1 MSKRNLKYLD
11 RYTGE
16 IDFIPNVLTSLYM
29 QGKIDDD
36 FLMNPMQWK
45 KILHKYGYGYDYGFR
60 NIVVEKGEEDAKSK
74 RKKFLMTFPKPN
86 VVPECFYAILYI
98 DRSGYDYY
106 TLELDFGSGIIFK
119 EGGGII
125 CGQRGSSHLNYG
137 RRCKDD
143 LREFEKKVQEM
154 IDGKPYDIK
163 EIPEKI
169 DYNALGKE
177 IGMSAEEAKEKCYIF

>member
-16 IDFIPNVLTSLYM
+16 FDFIPNVLTSLYM

-86 VVPECFYAILYI
+86 VVPEWFI
-98 DRSGYDYY
+98 
-106 TLELDFGSGIIFK
+106 
-119 EGGGII
+119 
-125 CGQRGSSHLNYG
+125 
-137 RRCKDD
+137 
-143 LREFEKKVQEM
+143 KK
-154 IDGKPYDIK
+154 Y
-163 EIPEKI
+163 
-169 DYNALGKE
+169 
-177 IGMSAEEAKEKCYIF
+177 